1 MRGATQLTGLI
12 RSTRVTSTSLRN
24 VRYATTSMRMPA
36 MSPTMTEG
44 GIASW
49 KKKEGESFSA
59 GDVLLEVETDKA
71 TIDVESQDDG
81 VMGKIIAQD
90 GSSKIPVGQIIAIL
104 AEEGD
109 DLSAITIPS
118 DLSPPGQ
125 GQGESSASASSS
137 EASAPKE
144 EPKKEEPQVES
155 KKEQPS
161 SSGTEQHEIG
171 HGHKEIKHSQP
182 IFPSVARLLQESP
195 LTSEQISKL
204 KGTGRHGMLTKGDVL
219 LALGKVKN
227 AYGSAEKLNLD
238 VMGPS
243 GKRASENKATSPKD
257 GAAPAKKEEPL
268 DGPAL
273 RRLILAGLSKA
284 TEPAKPVIDHSSLP
298 LSSDY
303 EFDSIISPYASLLPP
318 PKPQVN
324 IPSADKLAEIESAGL
339 SGKGAKKDEWAGL
352 F

>member
-81 VMGKIIAQD
+81 VMGKIIVSD

-195 LTSEQISKL
+195 LTSEQIHKL

-243 GKRASENKATSPKD
+243 GKRASEVSRD

>member
-1 MRGATQLTGLI
+1 MRGSSQLTGLI
-12 RSTRVTSTSLRN
+12 RSARTSSAPLRN

-109 DLSAITIPS
+109 DLSSITVPE

-125 GQGESSASASSS
+125 AQGEASASASGSGS
-137 EASAPKE
+137 ETPKQEKE
-144 EPKKEEPQVES
+144 EPKKEEP
-155 KKEQPS
+155 KKEDQPS
-161 SSGTEQHEIG
+161 SSATQQHETG

-182 IFPSVARLLQESP
+182 IFPSVARLLQDSP
-195 LTSEQISKL
+195 LSSEQISKL

-257 GAAPAKKEEPL
+257 GAAPTKREEPL

-273 RRLILAGLSKA
+273 RRLILAGLSRA
-284 TEPAKPVIDHSSLP
+284 TEPAKPVIDHSALP

-324 IPSADKLAEIESAGL
+324 IPSADKLAEIESTGL
-339 SGKGAKKDEWAGL
+339 GGSPAKKDEWAGL